1 MSKINI
7 QTDTVGV
14 LNSGRVRGG
23 SLDLTLASGTAPFM
37 RAASAPAS
45 PTVGQWYMDSAT
57 GALSFCQS
65 AGSWTALSTAVVSGA
80 VAGAGNIPATA
91 GLIAFG
97 SGTAGTITTD
107 TAFTYTPGANPYA
120 QIGSTVQVVLQSLG
134 GSSYGRI
141 GTISNH
147 PFHIVTNNSNRLS
160 FEASGAATFAL
171 TIAAKGGT
179 IQDTTAVTGSTLFT
193 ITPGA
198 AQTAASTVLSVGGAA
213 TFAGNVILG
222 NSVSGFA
229 KVGSRAYVG
238 GSGAGE
244 SFLGV
249 NTYYDVGS
257 ATWKNTDTTA
267 TSAMLYLYNGELK
280 VFNRAAGAA
289 EGVGTT
295 NLTIANTGAATFAST
310 VTAKGATI
318 YDATA
323 TTGSTTLT
331 VQAGAGQSFNP
342 YFQVKDNAG
351 GANSLFRM
359 YTYSGNLF
367 MGAQANTDLVFETN
381 ALERLRI
388 AAGGAATFASSITSN
403 GHMLWTTDATY
414 DIGASG
420 ATRPRNLYASGTGI
434 FGGSVTATGYKTTT
448 TTVASTATLTAAQT
462 SGTVLSNYG
471 QSAEATLTLPAAAEG
486 LGLTFIVTTTGNALH
501 IKAGASDK
509 IYLDG
514 AALDDGDKVSLA
526 TPAVG
531 DAVSCLAF
539 RSGES
544 TWDWLCTSI
553 AGAWTDGGA

>member
-213 TFAGNVILG
+213 TFASTVKATDFET
-222 NSVSGFA
+222 SSGAYLMGATLIDWPTVPAAGGFIGIPA
-229 KVGSRAYVG
+229 SGSTAPFNKG
-238 GSGAGE
+238 GSIFYRARASDSDGYGDHVFYTGE
-244 SFLGV
+244 TPTERF
-249 NTYYDVGS
+249 
-257 ATWKNTDTTA
+257 
-267 TSAMLYLYNGELK
+267 
-280 VFNRAAGAA
+280 RIAA
-289 EGVGTT
+289 
-295 NLTIANTGAATFAST
+295 TGAATFAST
-310 VTAKGATI
+310 VTATGDLYLTTAAADVYLRATSAGANASLNLITKGAGAI
-318 YDATA
+318 GINY
-323 TTGSTTLT
+323 GSTGT
-331 VQAGAGQSFNP
+331 GAFT
-342 YFQVKDNAG
+342 YYG
-351 GANSLFRM
+351 GTTAAKMSV
-359 YTYSGNLF
+359 T
-367 MGAQANTDLVFETN
+367 NT
-381 ALERLRI
+381 
-388 AAGGAATFASSITSN
+388 GAATFA
-403 GHMLWTTDATY
+403 AT
-414 DIGASG
+414 
-420 ATRPRNLYASGTGI
+420 
-434 FGGSVTATGYKTTT
+434 VQATGYKTTT
-448 TTVASTATLTAAQT
+448 TTVTSTATLTAVQT